1 MQESSSCLFVLQSRC
16 FVFGS
21 SLSRTTTGF
30 FVLPVLHFQQVLF
43 LRFFTVQ
50 GTTLSFLF
58 IATDTSS
65 VLHCAGQPL
74 GQMCIVSCI
83 SSLSRVFGS
92 YFCCF
97 FPKQTR
103 RTKLLCLFF
112 IVTDAF
118 SSSEVF
124 PVLCVYEPR
133 SSRSLTSRELHN
145 GALVYHEYN
154 EYCSMKFYHSF
165 RILRHQCHGRPRFER
180 TNTEH

>member
-1 MQESSSCLFVLQSRC
+1 MFFRADASSSVLHCPGQPQVFLFFRFFTFSRY
-16 FVFGS
+16 FFFGS
-21 SLSRTTTGF
+21 SLYRA
-30 FVLPVLHFQQVLF
+30 PHCLF
-43 LRFFTVQ
+43 CSLRQMLLRFFTVQ
-50 GTTLSFLF
+50 DNHLGRRALSVVFLHCPG
-58 IATDTSS
+58 SS
-65 VLHCAGQPL
+65 VL
-74 GQMCIVSCI
+74 
-83 SSLSRVFGS
+83 

-97 FPKQTR
+97 FPEQTR

-133 SSRSLTSRELHN
+133 SSRSSTSRELHN

-165 RILRHQCHGRPRFER
+165 RILRHQYHGRPRFER

>member
-1 MQESSSCLFVLQSRC
+1 MSFCSSEQMLRLRFFTVQDNHR
-16 FVFGS
+16 
-21 SLSRTTTGF
+21 F

-50 GTTLSFLF
+50 GTTLAFCSLRQMLLRFFTVQDNHLGRCALSVVFLHCPG
-58 IATDTSS
+58 SS
-65 VLHCAGQPL
+65 VL
-74 GQMCIVSCI
+74 
-83 SSLSRVFGS
+83 

-97 FPKQTR
+97 FPEQTG

-133 SSRSLTSRELHN
+133 SSRSSTSRELHN

-165 RILRHQCHGRPRFER
+165 RILRHQYHGRPRFER

>member
-21 SLSRTTTGF
+21 SLSRTTTVFCSSGSS
-30 FVLPVLHFQQVLF
+30 LSA
-43 LRFFTVQ
+43 
-50 GTTLSFLF
+50 GTF
-58 IATDTSS
+58 SS
-65 VLHCAGQPL
+65 VLHCTGHH
-74 GQMCIVSCI
+74 IVFFVHCDRCFFG
-83 SSLSRVFGS
+83 SSLCRTTTWADVHCQL
-92 YFCCF
+92 YFFIVQGLRFLLLLF

>member
-1 MQESSSCLFVLQSRC
+1 MSFCSSEQMLR
-16 FVFGS
+16 
-21 SLSRTTTGF
+21 
-30 FVLPVLHFQQVLF
+30 

-50 GTTLSFLF
+50 DNHSCFLF
-58 IATDTSS
+58 FRFFTFSRYFFFGSSLYRAPHCLFCSLRQMLLRFFTVQDNHLGRCALSVVFLHCPGSS
-65 VLHCAGQPL
+65 VL
-74 GQMCIVSCI
+74 
-83 SSLSRVFGS
+83 

-97 FPKQTR
+97 FPEQTR

-133 SSRSLTSRELHN
+133 SSRSSTSRELHN